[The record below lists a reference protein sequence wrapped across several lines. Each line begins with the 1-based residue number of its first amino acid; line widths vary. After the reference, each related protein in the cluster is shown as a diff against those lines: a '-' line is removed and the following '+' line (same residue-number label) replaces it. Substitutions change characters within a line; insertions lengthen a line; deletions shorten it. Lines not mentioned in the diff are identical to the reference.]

1 MAINL
6 TSTISTKQNS
16 IVQYTYPMTKMT
28 SSGNTYFPNYVSTPN
43 FSASFDD
50 KYISGVCREMT
61 FSTPKHKFNFTHSAE
76 LVIKHIKSDNN
87 IFYVVIPLIFSTDKT
102 SQIDA
107 LLELKN
113 KSVELNTDLKKLK
126 SSIICY
132 QIKDGSSANAYV
144 FVFEKPISIKSKI
157 SRMDNFG
164 AFNGEKN
171 AIRIQNGENI
181 EDEIECEY
189 VTTSDDST
197 SVSNVEN
204 QRMVTKIFV
213 WVFIVLGLFLS
224 ALYVFTYISK
234 NPNLDLETVQNIYL
248 GVGVVSFTLLLVFIN
263 LFINTTTKRIEYG
276 FMTVFS
282 ILVMLLTILALT
294 GRFNGI

>member
-1 MAINL
+1 MSINL
-6 TSTISTKQNS
+6 TTTINTKQNS

-43 FSASFDD
+43 FSASFDN

-61 FSTPKHKFNFTHSAE
+61 FTTPKHKFKFAHDAE
-76 LVIKHIKSDNN
+76 LVIKHIKSDND
-87 IFYVVIPLIFSTDKT
+87 IFYVVIPLIFSTSKS
-102 SQIDA
+102 SQLDT

-113 KSVELNTDLKKLK
+113 KSVDLNADLKKLN

-132 QIKDGSSANAYV
+132 QINDGSSANNYV
-144 FVFEKPISIKSKI
+144 FVFEKPISMKGKI
-157 SRMDNFG
+157 SRMDIFR
-164 AFNGEKN
+164 AFNGKKN
-171 AIRIQNGENI
+171 TIRIQNGQNI

-197 SVSNVEN
+197 SVSNTEN

-224 ALYVFTYISK
+224 ALYLFTYISK
-234 NPNLDLETVQNIYL
+234 NPNVDMETAKNIYL
-248 GVGVVSFTLLLVFIN
+248 GIGVVSFTMLLIYIR
-263 LFINTTTKRIEYG
+263 LFTNTTTKRIEYG
-276 FMTVFS
+276 FMTIFS
-282 ILVMLLTILALT
+282 ILIMLLTILALT
-294 GRFNGI
+294 GRFTGI

>member
-76 LVIKHIKSDNN
+76 LVIKHIKSDNG

-164 AFNGEKN
+164 AFNGQKN
-171 AIRIQNGENI
+171 AFRIQNGENI

-189 VTTSDDST
+189 VTTSDEST

-224 ALYVFTYISK
+224 ALYAFTYISTT
-234 NPNLDLETVQNIYL
+234 PTLDMETAKNIYL
-248 GVGVVSFTLLLVFIN
+248 GVGVISFILLMTYIN

-282 ILVMLLTILALT
+282 ILVMLLTILAST
-294 GRFNGI
+294 GRFKGI

>member
-1 MAINL
+1 
-6 TSTISTKQNS
+6 
-16 IVQYTYPMTKMT
+16 MTKMT

-43 FSASFDD
+43 FSASFDN

-61 FSTPKHKFNFTHSAE
+61 FSTPKHKFNFSHSAE
-76 LVIKHIKSDNN
+76 LVIKHIKSDND

-102 SQIDA
+102 SQLDA

-113 KSVELNTDLKKLK
+113 KSAELNSDLKKLK

-157 SRMDNFG
+157 SRMDKFN
-164 AFNGEKN
+164 AFNGQKN

-189 VTTSDDST
+189 VTTSDETT
-197 SVSNVEN
+197 SVEN

-234 NPNLDLETVQNIYL
+234 NPNLDVETVQNIYL
-248 GVGVVSFTLLLVFIN
+248 GIGVVSFTLLMVYIN

-294 GRFNGI
+294 GRFTGI

>member
-61 FSTPKHKFNFTHSAE
+61 FSTPKHKFNFSHSAE
-76 LVIKHIKSDNN
+76 LVIKHIKSDNG

-102 SQIDA
+102 SQLDA

-113 KSVELNTDLKKLK
+113 KSVELNADLKKLK

-132 QIKDGSSANAYV
+132 QINDGSSANAYV
-144 FVFEKPISIKSKI
+144 FVFEKPISMKSKI
-157 SRMDNFG
+157 SRMSNFG
-164 AFNGEKN
+164 AFNGQKN
-171 AIRIQNGENI
+171 AIRIQNGENV

-189 VTTSDDST
+189 VTTSDQST
-197 SVSNVEN
+197 SVSNVKN

-234 NPNLDLETVQNIYL
+234 NPNLDVETVQNIYL
-248 GVGVVSFTLLLVFIN
+248 GVGAVSFILLMVYIN

-276 FMTVFS
+276 FMTIFS

-294 GRFNGI
+294 GRFTGV

>member
-6 TSTISTKQNS
+6 TSTISTKKNS

-43 FSASFDD
+43 FSASFDN

-61 FSTPKHKFNFTHSAE
+61 FSTPKHKFNFSHSAE
-76 LVIKHIKSDNN
+76 LVIKHIKSDND
-87 IFYVVIPLIFSTDKT
+87 IFYVVIPLIFNTDKT
-102 SQIDA
+102 SQLDA

-113 KSVELNTDLKKLK
+113 KSAELNSDLKKLK

-144 FVFEKPISIKSKI
+144 FVFEKPISMKSKI
-157 SRMDNFG
+157 SRMDKFN
-164 AFNGEKN
+164 AFNGQKN

-189 VTTSDDST
+189 VTTSDEST
-197 SVSNVEN
+197 NVEN

-234 NPNLDLETVQNIYL
+234 NPNLDVETVQNIYL
-248 GVGVVSFTLLLVFIN
+248 GIGVVSFTLLMVYIN

>member
-61 FSTPKHKFNFTHSAE
+61 FSTPKHKFNFSHSAE
-76 LVIKHIKSDNN
+76 LVIKHIKSDNG

-102 SQIDA
+102 SQLDA

-113 KSVELNTDLKKLK
+113 KSVELNADLKKLK

-132 QIKDGSSANAYV
+132 QINDGSSANAYV
-144 FVFEKPISIKSKI
+144 FVFEKPISMKSKI
-157 SRMDNFG
+157 SRMSNFG
-164 AFNGEKN
+164 AFNGQKN
-171 AIRIQNGENI
+171 AIRIQNGENV

-189 VTTSDDST
+189 VTTSDQST
-197 SVSNVEN
+197 SVSNVKN

-234 NPNLDLETVQNIYL
+234 NPNLDVETVQNIYL
-248 GVGVVSFTLLLVFIN
+248 GVGAVSFILLMVYIN

-276 FMTVFS
+276 FMTIFS

-294 GRFNGI
+294 GRFTGI

>member
-1 MAINL
+1 
-6 TSTISTKQNS
+6 
-16 IVQYTYPMTKMT
+16 
-28 SSGNTYFPNYVSTPN
+28 
-43 FSASFDD
+43 
-50 KYISGVCREMT
+50 MT
-61 FSTPKHKFNFTHSAE
+61 FSTPKHKFKFTHSAE

-144 FVFEKPISIKSKI
+144 FVFEKPISMKGKI
-157 SRMDNFG
+157 SSMNKFD
-164 AFNGEKN
+164 AFNGQKN
-171 AIRIQNGENI
+171 TIRIKNGQNI

-197 SVSNVEN
+197 SVSNEEN

-224 ALYVFTYISK
+224 ALYLFTYIS
-234 NPNLDLETVQNIYL
+234 NNSNVDMETAKNIYL
-248 GVGVVSFTLLLVFIN
+248 GIGVVSFTMLLIYIR
-263 LFINTTTKRIEYG
+263 LFTNTTTKRIEYG

-282 ILVMLLTILALT
+282 ILIMLLSILAFN
-294 GRFNGI
+294 GRFTGI

>member
-1 MAINL
+1 MAMNL
-6 TSTISTKQNS
+6 SSKIDTKQNS

-61 FSTPKHKFNFTHSAE
+61 FSTRKHKLKSYHNAE
-76 LVIKHIKSDNN
+76 LVIKHIKSDNGV
-87 IFYVVIPLIFSTDKT
+87 FYVVIPIIFSTDKT

-113 KSVELNTDLKKLK
+113 KSVELNSDLKKLK

-132 QIKDGSSANAYV
+132 QIKDGKSANDYV
-144 FVFEKPISIKSKI
+144 FVFEKPISIKGKI
-157 SRMDNFG
+157 SRMSNFQ
-164 AFNGEKN
+164 AFDERKN
-171 AIRIQNGENI
+171 TFRIQNGQNI

-189 VTTSDDST
+189 VTTSDKST

-224 ALYVFTYISK
+224 ALYLFTYISTNK
-234 NPNLDLETVQNIYL
+234 NLDTETAKNIYL
-248 GVGVVSFTLLLVFIN
+248 GVGAVSFILLMVYIN

-276 FMTVFS
+276 FMTIFS

-294 GRFNGI
+294 GRFTGI

>member
-6 TSTISTKQNS
+6 TSTISTKKNS

-43 FSASFDD
+43 FSASFDN

-61 FSTPKHKFNFTHSAE
+61 FSTPKHKFNFSHSAE
-76 LVIKHIKSDNN
+76 LVIKHIKSDND
-87 IFYVVIPLIFSTDKT
+87 IFYVVIPLIFNTDKT
-102 SQIDA
+102 SQLDA

-113 KSVELNTDLKKLK
+113 KSAELNSDLKKLK

-189 VTTSDDST
+189 VTTSDEST
-197 SVSNVEN
+197 NVEN

-234 NPNLDLETVQNIYL
+234 NPNLDVETVQNIYL
-248 GVGVVSFTLLLVFIN
+248 GIGVVSFTLLMVYIN

-294 GRFNGI
+294 GRFTGI

>member
-6 TSTISTKQNS
+6 TSTISTKKNS

-43 FSASFDD
+43 FSASFDN

-61 FSTPKHKFNFTHSAE
+61 FSTPKHKFNFSHSAE
-76 LVIKHIKSDNN
+76 LVIKHIKSDND
-87 IFYVVIPLIFSTDKT
+87 IFYVVIPLIFNTDKT
-102 SQIDA
+102 SQLDA

-113 KSVELNTDLKKLK
+113 KSAELNSDLKKLK

-144 FVFEKPISIKSKI
+144 FVFEKPISMKSKI
-157 SRMDNFG
+157 SRMDKFN
-164 AFNGEKN
+164 AFNGQKN

-189 VTTSDDST
+189 VTTSDEST
-197 SVSNVEN
+197 NVEN

-234 NPNLDLETVQNIYL
+234 NPNLDVETVQNIYL
-248 GVGVVSFTLLLVFIN
+248 GIGVVSFTLLMVYIN

-294 GRFNGI
+294 GRFTGI